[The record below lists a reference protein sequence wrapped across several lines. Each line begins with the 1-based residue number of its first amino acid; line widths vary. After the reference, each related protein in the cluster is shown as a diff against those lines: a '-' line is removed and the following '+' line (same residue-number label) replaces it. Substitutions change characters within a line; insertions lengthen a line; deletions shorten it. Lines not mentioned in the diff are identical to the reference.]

1 MEYQKS
7 IYAWQALAERNRR
20 EAEGWKWLVCRDS
33 PGDVDDMFL
42 NQVEEEEEDIPR
54 LGREYGY
61 GGTSASVDVS
71 GWYSVMS
78 SRMDRQERRSL
89 ELEHECWVLRDKV
102 SRLESLISTLTTD
115 EPIEEGVYT
124 GPRLTLDVVAETS
137 RIRGQGRAQGKGG
150 STWRIEE
157 LYLSPP
163 AQRRNGHNNA
173 ALEDEAESVF
183 VHQLFPGL
191 ASLPSPTEIESE
203 YLPPTPISK
212 PTPTP
217 VSVEGPKPIPDFE
230 SPAIDT
236 DSDDEDEVDSGV
248 DYGPYLL
255 TPANVNLKWT
265 ESNPPISP
273 LFEPAPSLDS
283 QLDLHLTPVS
293 MSFESPSD
301 RPSMEVR
308 NDASFNED
316 SISPSG
322 RSASGSPSA
331 DATSRFSS
339 AVQREGSNTDTTTET
354 DIDTDTA
361 TDDDNLRY
369 QSSLEGFVDWA
380 KSAVALIERERE
392 YDRVRVEQEKEGEGS
407 IELDQ
412 LEWTWA
418 LIREFRDCVRS
429 IVMEDEIEGE
439 AEGLDVRS

>member
-1 MEYQKS
+1 VEYQKS

-102 SRLESLISTLTTD
+102 SRLESPISTLKRD
-115 EPIEEGVYT
+115 EPREKGVHT

-137 RIRGQGRAQGKGG
+137 RIRGPGRGQGKGG
-150 STWRIEE
+150 STRRIEE

-191 ASLPSPTEIESE
+191 ASLPSPTEIEFD
-203 YLPPTPISK
+203 YLPPTPISN

-217 VSVEGPKPIPDFE
+217 VSVQGPEPMSDFKM
-230 SPAIDT
+230 SNIDA
-236 DSDDEDEVDSGV
+236 DSDYEDEDESEI

-255 TPANVNLKWT
+255 TPANFDSKWT
-265 ESNPPISP
+265 ESGSPISP

-283 QLDLHLTPVS
+283 QLDLPLTPIS
-293 MSFESPSD
+293 MISESLSD
-301 RPSMEVR
+301 RPSMDVM
-308 NDASFNED
+308 NDTSFNED
-316 SISPSG
+316 SSSPSR
-322 RSASGSPSA
+322 RSASGSLSA
-331 DATSRFSS
+331 AKTSGCSS
-339 AVQREGSNTDTTTET
+339 AIQAKVPSTDIITETDADTTT
-354 DIDTDTA
+354 A
-361 TDDDNLRY
+361 TKDDDHRSR
-369 QSSLEGFVDWA
+369 SSLEGFVDWA
-380 KSAVALIERERE
+380 QKALALIERERE
-392 YDRVRVEQEKEGEGS
+392 YDRVGVEQEKEGEGS

-418 LIREFRDCVRS
+418 LIREFQDCIRS
-429 IVMEDEIEGE
+429 VVMIDDIGGE
-439 AEGLDVRS
+439 NEGLDVLS